1 MITFPIFDPP
11 SPDSD
16 RDRGGGSLV
25 PRAGCAADWPPEI
38 LGRVG
43 RKVQKYK
50 FCTNAEQDRVPLL
63 SN

>member
-43 RKVQKYK
+43 RKIQN
-50 FCTNAEQDRVPLL
+50 TNFAEMLNKDVYNYLII
-63 SN
+63 